1 MKISIKALYYLLN
14 KKINISKLVEKLNI
28 LGFESNIIENY
39 LDINVPYNRHDCN
52 NFVSILNEI
61 KIFDK
66 NFSIELLKNENQNKI
81 SNNIDIKII
90 NKNFCPIYS
99 YKIIGN
105 LNIKKSI
112 PNYIKETL
120 KLNDI
125 NSVNSLVDILNYS
138 TIITGQPFHC
148 YDLICLDK
156 EINIIKTETVL
167 NFNTTNGLEIKLPKD
182 IFVITSKKEIIS
194 VPGIIGS
201 FKSKVSENTKKI
213 LLESAFFN
221 HSEIKN
227 IEDKLNISTDASKR
241 FINKIDFNLTLKAL
255 NYVSSLIVKILK
267 SNIVCTGFKI
277 EKKNLPQNKKIKVNK
292 NFFFTLLNNNLDNE
306 VFSNCIDNIF
316 FKKKKSKNFIT
327 FDIPNNRK
335 DLDINENIFSEI
347 LKLYGYNNVLPIK
360 LRNAFSNK
368 NVDDEFNYKIAYFL
382 KIMGFNEIISYSFV
396 DSKIEKLLNFDNNF
410 VYIKNPISEK
420 MDVMRQT
427 LIQGLMKTVIF
438 NVNRKNNKL
447 KLFEIGSIYKKC
459 ENEKFKAEN
468 NLSLVITDKINKD
481 DDFFY
486 MKNIVINLLKN
497 LFNIEEIDLI
507 EKKYIFLNKRISL
520 SISYNN
526 EELGFIG
533 LIEKDL
539 LNFFDLKQEIYYCSL
554 SLDKININFSNL
566 FKEISKFPYV
576 TRDLSLIFKTSIFY
590 KDIINFIK
598 NLNINNLTKISF
610 LDFYKIDDIN
620 KSLTLRFK
628 FCSKIRTL
636 LDTEISDCMEII
648 DKNLKIK
655 FNIEIKKQ

>member
-39 LDINVPYNRHDCN
+39 LDINIPYNRHDCN
-52 NFVSILNEI
+52 NFIGILNEI
-61 KIFDK
+61 KNFDK
-66 NFSIELLKNENQNKI
+66 NFSIELFKNENQIKI
-81 SNNIDIKII
+81 SDNINIKIV

-99 YKIIGN
+99 YKIIDN
-105 LNIKKSI
+105 LNIEKNI

-125 NSVNSLVDILNYS
+125 NSVNNLVDILNYS

-148 YDLICLDK
+148 YDLNCLDK

-167 NFNTTNGLEIKLPKD
+167 NFKTINELEIKLPKN
-182 IFVITSKKEIIS
+182 IFVIKSKKEIIS

-201 FKSKVSENTKKI
+201 FNSKVSEHTKKI
-213 LLESAFFN
+213 LLESAFFDC
-221 HSEIKN
+221 SEIKN

-241 FINKIDFNLTLKAL
+241 FINKIDFNLTFKAL
-255 NYVSSLIVKILK
+255 NYVSNLIVKVLK
-267 SNIVCTGFKI
+267 SNVVCTGFKL
-277 EKKNLPQNKKIKVNK
+277 EKKNLPQNKKIKINK
-292 NFFFTLLNNNLDNE
+292 KFFFTLLNNNLSND

-316 FKKKKSKNFIT
+316 LEKKKSKNFIT
-327 FDIPNNRK
+327 FYIPNNRK
-335 DLDINENIFSEI
+335 DLEINENIFSEI

-360 LRNAFSNK
+360 FKNTFSHK
-368 NVDDEFNYKIAYFL
+368 NIDYDFNYKTSYFL
-382 KIMGFNEIISYSFV
+382 KNMGFNEIISYSFV
-396 DSKIEKLLNFDNNF
+396 DSKVENFLNYNNF
-410 VYIKNPISEK
+410 IYIKNPISEK

-427 LIQGLMKTVIF
+427 LIQGLMKAVIF

-447 KLFEIGSIYKKC
+447 KLFEIGSVYKQC
-459 ENEKFKAEN
+459 ENKKFKSEN
-468 NLSLVITDKINKD
+468 TLSLVITNKINKD

-486 MKNIVINLLKN
+486 MKNIVTNLVKN

-507 EKKYIFLNKRISL
+507 EKKYTFFNKKISL
-520 SISYNN
+520 SILYNN
-526 EELGFIG
+526 EEFGCIG
-533 LIEKDL
+533 LIKKEL

-554 SLDKININFSNL
+554 SLDKINVNFSK
-566 FKEISKFPYV
+566 FFEDISKFPYI
-576 TRDLSLIFKTSIFY
+576 TRDLSLIFKTHIFY

-598 NLNINNLTKISF
+598 NLKINNLTKISF

-628 FCSKIRTL
+628 FCSKKRTL
-636 LDTEISDCMEII
+636 LDAEISDSMEII
-648 DKNLKIK
+648 NKNLKIK